1 MDFYGYRDTGAG
13 EGTEEE
19 EGEEEEEGKGDEAE
33 EAKEDGRK
41 RGSAEQ
47 AGMSSEGLMDR
58 LLALVGVGVDT
69 LVEDVLLLL
78 PPADLRAARQVRV
91 EMLLFPSTS
100 CTSSA
105 RSVRP

>member
-1 MDFYGYRDTGAG
+1 MFTLSGLEVLFYYASPLP
-13 EGTEEE
+13 
-19 EGEEEEEGKGDEAE
+19 A
-33 EAKEDGRK
+33 
-41 RGSAEQ
+41 SSS
-47 AGMSSEGLMDR
+47 MSSEGLMDR

>member
-1 MDFYGYRDTGAG
+1 
-13 EGTEEE
+13 
-19 EGEEEEEGKGDEAE
+19 
-33 EAKEDGRK
+33 
-41 RGSAEQ
+41 
-47 AGMSSEGLMDR
+47 MSSEGLMDR
-58 LLALVGVGVDT
+58 LLALRGGVGVET

-78 PPADLRAARQVRV
+78 PPDDLRAARQVRV